1 MSRRVRVALPALVPA
16 LIALVLVVGGAAAS
30 PGVEAPAGV
39 TAAAAVAWP
48 PSTGLLV
55 GEVMTGGGS
64 ASDEFVELYNAGP
77 TTADL
82 AGLEVVYVTSTGGT
96 ITRKATWA
104 ASTPVEPGR
113 HALLANVSG
122 TFASGADATYSGGL
136 SATGGTIVLRAVG
149 GAPIDALGWGDA
161 TNAFVEGTAAL
172 PPPAGSSVERL
183 PGGLLGNA
191 SDTNDNRTD
200 THLEAAP
207 SPQGLAAG
215 PVPVP
220 SPTPRP
226 RRVRT
231 RASHG
236 NP

>member
-1 MSRRVRVALPALVPA
+1 MVPQRPPDGVRRRLCEAAVEPPGSASEENDGTPCRRSPARRSTMSRRVRVALPSLVPA

-82 AGLEVVYVTSTGGT
+82 AGLEGVYVPSTGGPA
-96 ITRKATWA
+96 R
-104 ASTPVEPGR
+104 
-113 HALLANVSG
+113 
-122 TFASGADATYSGGL
+122 GAG
-136 SATGGTIVLRAVG
+136 G
-149 GAPIDALGWGDA
+149 GAPIAARGGGEA

-200 THLEAAP
+200 THLEAGP
-207 SPQGLAAG
+207 SPPGLAAR

-220 SPTPRP
+220 SPTPEP
-226 RRVRT
+226 TMTPTV
-231 RASHG
+231 G
-236 NP
+236 